1 MHGTMTAKQVVT
13 NPYFSLICFLAMTY
27 LLPQFG
33 GIAVMVGC
41 AGLLSILIAVS
52 PDQYR
57 TRNGSLWTAIG
68 LLAAMWIGAALIT
81 AMILT
86 GAVRG

>member
-1 MHGTMTAKQVVT
+1 MNGTMTAKQLVSH
-13 NPYFSLICFLAMTY
+13 PYFALIAFLALTY
-27 LLPQFG
+27 VLPQYG

-41 AGLLSILIAVS
+41 AGLLSVLVAVT
-52 PDQYR
+52 PEQYR
-57 TRNGSLWTAIG
+57 TRNGSLRTAMG
-68 LLAAMWIGAALIT
+68 LLTAMWVAAALIT